1 MWVLGFEL
9 KSACCVASALIHRA
23 SLLLL
28 GYIYMNFGRVFATA
42 GHIWPSASFR
52 VDRLLFFIFLF
63 FQSPA
68 LKTTLCIN
76 MQHKEEAEECLGSFQ
91 KSIESLSLP

>member
-1 MWVLGFEL
+1 
-9 KSACCVASALIHRA
+9 
-23 SLLLL
+23 
-28 GYIYMNFGRVFATA
+28 
-42 GHIWPSASFR
+42 
-52 VDRLLFFIFLF
+52 LFFIFLF